1 MIHKAMIC
9 GQVEMRS
16 NVELSGAGT
25 ASAGLPGGRQR
36 GKTMAHLSATMQCLG
51 VGETCQGCE
60 RDMKRGEQWNAVEA
74 EDGEPLGW
82 HCDDC
87 IADWRAG
94 REIGSTTKSKRPAIE
109 LNTGDMLG
117 GGNYAGPP
125 LLP

>member
-1 MIHKAMIC
+1 
-9 GQVEMRS
+9 
-16 NVELSGAGT
+16 
-25 ASAGLPGGRQR
+25 
-36 GKTMAHLSATMQCLG
+36 MAHLSATMQCLG

-60 RDMKRGEQWNAVEA
+60 RDMKRGERWNAVEA